1 MSLPQG
7 ENCLVNDHSMAAP
20 RPARVLAELGQFPGR
35 TRDIIRFGDLDP
47 QGHVNNT
54 VFATFFET
62 GRVAFLREPGN
73 GLSPPGTTSV
83 LARLDISFLKE
94 LHWPGAVEIG
104 TGVAEIDPSSC
115 TVLQAIF
122 HEGGCA
128 ATARA
133 TMVMIDAATRKSR
146 PLPPE
151 AMARLQGLR
160 VRDLVRPGR
169 RIGLGSPAAI
179 T

>member
-1 MSLPQG
+1 M
-7 ENCLVNDHSMAAP
+7 NDHSMAAP

-94 LHWPGAVEIG
+94 LHWPGEVEIG
-104 TGVAEIDPSSC
+104 TGIAEIGRSSF
-115 TVLQAIF
+115 TFLQAIF
-122 HEGGCA
+122 HEGACA

-133 TMVMIDAATRKSR
+133 TMVMIDAQTRRSR
-146 PLPPE
+146 PLPQEALARLE
-151 AMARLQGLR
+151 AMKLNSQ
-160 VRDLVRPGR
+160 P
-169 RIGLGSPAAI
+169 SS
-179 T
+179 

>member
-1 MSLPQG
+1 MNEHAKSARLLPAL
-7 ENCLVNDHSMAAP
+7 E
-20 RPARVLAELGQFPGR
+20 QFPGR
-35 TRDIIRFGDLDP
+35 THDIIRFGDLDP
-47 QGHVNNT
+47 QDHVNNT

-73 GLSPPGTTSV
+73 ALSPPGTTSV
-83 LARLDISFLKE
+83 LARLDINFLKE

-104 TGVAEIDPSSC
+104 TGVAEIGRSSF
-115 TVLQAIF
+115 TFLQAIF

-151 AMARLQGLR
+151 AMARLQALR
-160 VRDLVRPGR
+160 VRDLVTP
-169 RIGLGSPAAI
+169 
-179 T
+179 